1 MEELMNNVNW
11 LAVGVSTVVA
21 FMVCWVW
28 YSPKVFGE
36 KWAAAV
42 GISFDPDMKPP
53 LAPMLA
59 QLTFTFLLAWMVGI
73 AAAHEALLMIILITL
88 MLVFLI
94 ASNGLWGKKGHAAIV
109 IEASAVVVMVM
120 LMVVCQ
126 ALL

>member
-1 MEELMNNVNW
+1 MQELTNNVNW
-11 LAVGVSTVVA
+11 LAVGVSTFVA

-28 YSPKVFGE
+28 YSPKVFGD

-42 GISFDPDMKPP
+42 GITFDLDMKPP

-59 QLTFTFLLAWMVGI
+59 QLIFTFLLAWIVGVT
-73 AAAHEALLMIILITL
+73 AAHDALLTIILITL
-88 MLVFLI
+88 MMVFLI
-94 ASNGLWGKKGHAAIV
+94 ASNGLWAKKGHAAII
-109 IEASAVVVMVM
+109 IEASAVVVMVV